1 MEAKDLHIEMQNIFH
16 QFKAKNDEALAEAKK
31 FGSSVQETVNQVDA
45 LNDRIS
51 ELETKLARPS
61 LVGNSSSSRSD
72 NEVKAFS
79 NWMSKGLGALPMEQK
94 AVLQMDN
101 LEGGGYLV
109 VPEQMLSELLK
120 AVDDATPIRQLAR
133 KFRVNGAAS
142 LGVPTLDSDPSDFAW
157 TSELGTIAEDTSM
170 AFGKRSLTPHR
181 LTKRVLISRDLL
193 RQAAMNPEQI
203 VMDRLAYKFAI
214 SENKAFLTGSGAQQP
229 LGLFTASDQGIPTSR
244 DSQTASSTAFTADE
258 LIDIKHSMKANY
270 WPNLRWLFHRDF
282 LVRARKLKDGNGVYI
297 WNPGFNGIPN
307 TLVDVP
313 YVLDENAPNTFTSG
327 NYVAI
332 IGDFNY
338 YWIVDSMQMEMQRL
352 EELYAATSQVG
363 FIGRAKLDAQPV
375 LAEAF
380 KRVKLA

>member
-1 MEAKDLHIEMQNIFH
+1 MDAKALHEQMHQTFH
-16 QFKAKNDEALAEAKK
+16 QFKAKNDEALNEVKKYGEALN
-31 FGSSVQETVNQVDA
+31 ETTNTVDR

-61 LVGNSSSSRSD
+61 LVGNQSASSG
-72 NEVKAFS
+72 NMEAKAFS
-79 NWMSKGLGALPMEQK
+79 NWMSKGMGGLTMEQK

-109 VPEQMLSELLK
+109 VPEQMINELLK
-120 AVDDATPIRQLAR
+120 AVDDATPIRQIAR

-142 LGVPTLDSDPSDFAW
+142 MGVPTLDSDPSDFAW
-157 TSELGTIAEDTSM
+157 TAELGTIAEDTSM

-181 LTKRVLISRDLL
+181 LTKRILISRDLL

-229 LGLFTASDQGIPTSR
+229 LGLFTASPDGIPTSR
-244 DSQTASSTAFTADE
+244 DSVTASSTAFTADE
-258 LIDIKHSMKANY
+258 LIDIKHSLKANY
-270 WPNLRWLFHRDF
+270 WPNLKWLFHRDF
-282 LVRARKLKDGNGVYI
+282 LVRARKLKDGNGQYL
-297 WNPGFNGIPN
+297 WQPGLNGIPN
-307 TLVDVP
+307 TLVDTP

-338 YWIVDSMQMEMQRL
+338 FWIVDSMQMEMQRL

>member
-1 MEAKDLHIEMQNIFH
+1 MEAKDLHNQMQQTFH
-16 QFKAKNDEALAEAKK
+16 QFKAKNDEALAEVKK
-31 FGSSVQETVNQVDA
+31 FGSSVQETVNHVDA
-45 LNDRIS
+45 LNERIS
-51 ELETKLARPS
+51 ELETKLSRPS
-61 LVGNSSSSRSD
+61 LVGNSSASNASM
-72 NEVKAFS
+72 EVKAFS

-109 VPEQMLSELLK
+109 VPEQMLNELLK

-142 LGVPTLDSDPSDFAW
+142 LGVPTLDTDPSDFAW
-157 TSELGTIAEDTSM
+157 TAELGTIAEDTAMS
-170 AFGKRSLTPHR
+170 FGKRSLTPHR

-203 VMDRLAYKFAI
+203 VMDRLAYKFGI

-229 LGLFTASDQGIPTSR
+229 LGLFTASDAGIPTSR
-244 DSQTASSTAFTADE
+244 DSATASTTVFTADE

-270 WPNLRWLFHRDF
+270 WPNLKWLFHRDF

-313 YVLDENAPNTFTSG
+313 YVLDENAPNTFSTG
-327 NYVAI
+327 QYIAI